1 MIYIYTKLVSKY
13 TQFAHVVILTHS
25 FLRYATLSVSFRLST
40 CRWTSITLS
49 CLSLI
54 LVDVSVLVQIRYYF
68 TILTIC
74 LLSYQLGFQA
84 KKKNAK
90 KQQQHL
96 FDPEDMTY
104 ESSHRCSVILISLLI
119 LSIICTY
126 FFFIICLFSLI
137 ADKSEHIFASHPHIS
152 SSTLRAL

>member
-84 KKKNAK
+84 KKKKRK
-90 KQQQHL
+90 KA
-96 FDPEDMTY
+96 T
-104 ESSHRCSVILISLLI
+104 
-119 LSIICTY
+119 TT
-126 FFFIICLFSLI
+126 FI
-137 ADKSEHIFASHPHIS
+137 
-152 SSTLRAL
+152 

>member
-84 KKKNAK
+84 KKNAK